1 MPSDMR
7 RSSPEPSVSASS
19 RAKHSPSTIFNIE
32 FSRRSLL
39 RDEGNARFL
48 YDTPA
53 DRADAWFEAQSAHG
67 RFKGH
72 VVSSESLQLRLHFHQ
87 VRPRVKVL
95 AVDRSEDKL

>member
-7 RSSPEPSVSASS
+7 RNSGGPSVSASP

-32 FSRRSLL
+32 LSPRSLL
-39 RDEGNARFL
+39 LGEGNARFL

-53 DRADAWFEAQSAHG
+53 DRADAWFEAQSAHCS
-67 RFKGH
+67 FKGH

-87 VRPRVKVL
+87 VCPRVKLL
-95 AVDRSEDKL
+95 AVDRSENK